1 MHGALHACTHARAKS
16 RAVMPGPNAASL
28 ARLRAHGREL
38 HAPTNQLC
46 CAAVP
51 CLSAPPRFCSP
62 AAIKVDETATKLDET
77 AATVVGLVK
86 STDAMAAQIDG
97 LAESMT
103 KANSKVAADIKGL
116 TTNLDSSIKVLKA
129 QTAAAQKS
137 SADPLLLHKIYW
149 LMHSKPV
156 LPTNEAGFDNRV
168 VGIGFEAYFNPYF
181 APMFTCVYS
190 VAGDKGGKLT
200 VSTAGKVVAEPVH
213 TSLSYSIMCA
223 SPQYVPV
230 KRTYALSV
238 FYEDADGKR

>member
-1 MHGALHACTHARAKS
+1 MR
-16 RAVMPGPNAASL
+16 
-28 ARLRAHGREL
+28 
-38 HAPTNQLC
+38 
-46 CAAVP
+46 
-51 CLSAPPRFCSP
+51 LSASPLFCPP
-62 AAIKVDETATKLDET
+62 AATKADETATKLDET

-86 STDAMAAQIDG
+86 SSDAMAAQIDG

-103 KANSKVAADIKGL
+103 KANSKVAEDIKGL

-168 VGIGFEAYFNPYF
+168 VGVGFEAYFNPYF
-181 APMFTCVYS
+181 PAMFTCVYS
-190 VAGDKGGKLT
+190 VAGDKLSKLT
-200 VSTAGKVVAEPVH
+200 VSTAGKVLADKHSSGLV
-213 TSLSYSIMCA
+213 SFSISCA
-223 SPQYVPV
+223 SPQYVPA
-230 KRTYALSV
+230 KRMYALTV

>member
-1 MHGALHACTHARAKS
+1 ML
-16 RAVMPGPNAASL
+16 
-28 ARLRAHGREL
+28 RLF
-38 HAPTNQLC
+38 
-46 CAAVP
+46 
-51 CLSAPPRFCSP
+51 APPRFCLP
-62 AAIKVDETATKLDET
+62 AAIKVSETATKLDKT
-77 AATVVGLVK
+77 AATVIGLVK
-86 STDAMAAQIDG
+86 SVDG

-103 KANSKVAADIKGL
+103 KANSKVAEDIKGL

-137 SADPLLLHKIYW
+137 SADPLLKDKIYW
-149 LMHSKPV
+149 LAHSRPV

-181 APMFTCVYS
+181 PAMFTCVYS

-200 VSTAGKVVAEPVH
+200 VATAGKVQESDRALAV
-213 TSLSYSIMCA
+213 TLSYSIVCA

-230 KRTYALSV
+230 KRTYALTV